1 MNFNELFQKMRELD
15 APVAEE
21 LKGGQKKL
29 DQDKDGDIEADDLKA
44 LRDKKVDEELVD
56 ECGMDMP
63 SMNSTK
69 QQDNVTMNISMNG
82 SGAGGIRDLMN
93 LLRDLEDGPE
103 DGGNGM
109 DDEMGVIIDKMAGDE
124 GDSEMPLIGMDE
136 TEGGGFDQAS
146 TTPNTQTAPL
156 GAAFPTG
163 NDISSHGGN
172 ERPKVNGGGNPYA
185 MAAEGLIPR
194 LSSLYQEVK
203 SR

>member
-1 MNFNELFQKMRELD
+1 MRELD

-21 LKGGQKKL
+21 LKGGQKNL

-63 SMNSTK
+63 APMGSSK

-82 SGAGGIRDLMN
+82 SGTGGIRDLMDI
-93 LLRDLEDGPE
+93 LRNIEAGDSDPESGELGDLVSKMDGP
-103 DGGNGM
+103 
-109 DDEMGVIIDKMAGDE
+109 DDTLE
-124 GDSEMPLIGMDE
+124 PLLGMDE
-136 TEGGGFDQAS
+136 AEAGGFDHAS
-146 TTPNTQTAPL
+146 TTPDPQTAPL
-156 GAAFPTG
+156 GASFPTG
-163 NDISSHGGN
+163 NDLLSHGGN

-185 MAAEGLIPR
+185 IAAESLIPR

>member
-21 LKGGQKKL
+21 LKGGQKNL

-63 SMNSTK
+63 SMSSPK
-69 QQDNVTMNISMNG
+69 QQDNVSMNISMNG
-82 SGAGGIRDLMN
+82 SGPGGIRDLMDI
-93 LLRDLEDGPE
+93 LRDIENGPGDG
-103 DGGNGM
+103 DM

-124 GDSEMPLIGMDE
+124 GGREVPLIGMDE
-136 TEGGGFDQAS
+136 AEAGGFDQA
-146 TTPNTQTAPL
+146 TTEPNTQTAPMA
-156 GAAFPTG
+156 AAFPKG

-185 MAAEGLIPR
+185 MAAESLIPR